1 MIHSKSSKP
10 YISFVFVD
18 TRFWK
23 IPRIDSIWLFCTMSD
38 GARGMRADR
47 RRTRAGTLPLDV
59 HKLGLSM
66 GGISIV
72 NSSASG
78 PDVLASRSAAK
89 S

>member
-1 MIHSKSSKP
+1 
-10 YISFVFVD
+10 
-18 TRFWK
+18 
-23 IPRIDSIWLFCTMSD
+23 
-38 GARGMRADR
+38 MRADR

-72 NSSASG
+72 NSSGSG
-78 PDVLASRSAAK
+78 PDVFASRSAAK

>member
-1 MIHSKSSKP
+1 
-10 YISFVFVD
+10 
-18 TRFWK
+18 
-23 IPRIDSIWLFCTMSD
+23 
-38 GARGMRADR
+38 MRADR

-72 NSSASG
+72 NSWATG
-78 PDVLASRSAAK
+78 PDVFASRSAAK